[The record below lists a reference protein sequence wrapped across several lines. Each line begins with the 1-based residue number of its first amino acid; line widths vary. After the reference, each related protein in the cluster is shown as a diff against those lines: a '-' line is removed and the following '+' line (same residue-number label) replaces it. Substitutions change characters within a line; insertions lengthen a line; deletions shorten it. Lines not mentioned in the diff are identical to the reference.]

1 MPSVLR
7 STSARRVAAAV
18 VLALIAAWFVPTTTR
33 AHASG
38 TKGLYL
44 SLRADR
50 SGAVMLGGQTVS
62 GKIYVYWSKSAS
74 PTDTYGTSRVN
85 FSVDGA
91 AVRSEVVKPYDMGST
106 AADGTVTV

>member
-1 MPSVLR
+1 MMAEADEPAPCPAGHTDVRRLLSVF
-7 STSARRVAAAV
+7 AAGG
-18 VLALIAAWFVPTTTR
+18 LALIAALFVPTTTR

-91 AVRSEVVKPYDMGST
+91 AVRSEVVK
-106 AADGTVTV
+106 